1 MYEMEILII
10 GSLIAAI
17 VIILLSLAVKKVN
30 QYEKGI
36 VERFNA
42 YEKMV
47 DPGLRIITPFVE
59 RILRVNMREQVID
72 VPPQEIITEDNVVV
86 TIDAVI
92 YYQVVDAKLA
102 IYEIEDFEL
111 AIVKLAQ
118 TTLRNIV
125 GEMSLDVCLTSREKI
140 NVELRRVLD
149 QATDK
154 WGTKVNRIELQR
166 IDPPADIQTAMHKQ
180 KTAEQERRQ
189 LRLLATGRKEA
200 AEQEKQGAILKAQ
213 GAKTSAILE
222 AEGEARAVELVAEA
236 QAKAIK
242 AVSESANAYFKENAQ
257 LNKKLDVI
265 RDTFSQQTK
274 IVVPASADILNV
286 IGLDGATVI
295 PVKKENKQNE
305 AAATTE
311 EGAPLWLQFFIRLF
325 RCFS

>member
-1 MYEMEILII
+1 MYELEITII
-10 GSLIAAI
+10 ALVI
-17 VIILLSLAVKKVN
+17 VVFVLLLLSLSVKKVN
-30 QYEKGI
+30 QYEKGL

-42 YEKMV
+42 YEKTV
-47 DPGLRIITPFVE
+47 EPGLRLITPFIE

-92 YYQVVDAKLA
+92 YYQVVDARRA
-102 IYEIEDFEL
+102 IYEVEDFEL

-140 NVELRRVLD
+140 NVELRSVLD

-166 IDPPADIQTAMHKQ
+166 IDPPQDIQTAMHKQ

-200 AEQEKQGAILKAQ
+200 AEQEKQAAILKAQ
-213 GAKTSAILE
+213 GEKQAAILS
-222 AEGEARAVELVAEA
+222 AEGEAKAVELVAEA
-236 QAKAIK
+236 QAKAVK
-242 AVSESANAYFKENAQ
+242 VVSEAANAYFKENAQ
-257 LNKKLDVI
+257 LNKKLDVV

-274 IVVPASADILNV
+274 LIVPATSDILNV
-286 IGLDGATVI
+286 IGLEGATVL
-295 PVKKENKQNE
+295 PVKTEQKQGQS
-305 AAATTE
+305 ATS
-311 EGAPLWLQFFIRLF
+311 R
-325 RCFS
+325 

>member
-1 MYEMEILII
+1 MYNSEITIGII
-10 GSLIAAI
+10 GFIIAL
-17 VIILLSLAVKKVN
+17 ILLVLMSFSLKKVN
-30 QYEKGI
+30 QYEKGL

-42 YEKMV
+42 YEKTV
-47 DPGLRIITPFVE
+47 DPGLRIITPFIE
-59 RILRVNMREQVID
+59 RMYRVNMREQVID

-92 YYQVVDAKLA
+92 YYQVVDAKRAL
-102 IYEIEDFEL
+102 YEIEDFEL

-140 NVELRRVLD
+140 NVELRSVLD

-166 IDPPADIQTAMHKQ
+166 IDPPQDIQTAMHKQ

-200 AEQEKQGAILKAQ
+200 AEQEKAAAILKAQ
-213 GAKTSAILE
+213 GEKAAAILK
-222 AEGEARAVELVAEA
+222 AEGDAKAVELVAEA

-242 AVSESANAYFKENAQ
+242 AVSESANQYFKENAQ
-257 LNKKLDVI
+257 LNKRLDV
-265 RDTFSQQTK
+265 
-274 IVVPASADILNV
+274 VPCYKYHYESDGEDDNNGDESRNHVNSSLNC
-286 IGLDGATVI
+286 
-295 PVKKENKQNE
+295 
-305 AAATTE
+305 
-311 EGAPLWLQFFIRLF
+311 LWRFL
-325 RCFS
+325 CSCS

>member
-1 MYEMEILII
+1 MYELEITII
-10 GSLIAAI
+10 GTIIAFI
-17 VIILLSLAVKKVN
+17 VLLLLSLSIKKVN
-30 QYEKGI
+30 QYEKGL

-42 YEKMV
+42 YEKTV
-47 DPGLRIITPFVE
+47 EPGLRMITPFVE
-59 RILRVNMREQVID
+59 RVLRVNMREQVID

-92 YYQVVDAKLA
+92 YYQVVDARRAL
-102 IYEIEDFEL
+102 YEIEDFEL

-125 GEMSLDVCLTSREKI
+125 GEMSLDIALTSREKI
-140 NVELRRVLD
+140 NVDLRSVLD

-166 IDPPADIQTAMHKQ
+166 IDPPSDIQTAMHKQ

-213 GAKTSAILE
+213 GEKQAAILS
-222 AEGEARAVELVAEA
+222 AEGQAKAVELVADA

-242 AVSESANAYFKENAQ
+242 AVSEAANSYFKENAQ

-274 IVVPASADILNV
+274 IIVPASADVLNV
-286 IGLDGATVI
+286 IGLEGATVL
-295 PVKKENKQNE
+295 PVKTEQKQATNK
-305 AAATTE
+305 
-311 EGAPLWLQFFIRLF
+311 
-325 RCFS
+325 

>member
-1 MYEMEILII
+1 MYELELSII
-10 GSLIAAI
+10 SLVVAA
-17 VIILLSLAVKKVN
+17 VVLILLSLAIKKVN
-30 QYEKGI
+30 QYEKGL

-42 YEKMV
+42 YEKTV
-47 DPGLRIITPFVE
+47 EPGLRIITPFVE
-59 RILRVNMREQVID
+59 RMFRVNMREQVID

-92 YYQVVDAKLA
+92 YYQVVDPRRAL
-102 IYEIEDFEL
+102 YEIEDFEL

-140 NVELRRVLD
+140 NVELRSVLD

-200 AEQEKQGAILKAQ
+200 AAQEKEGAILKAQ
-213 GAKTSAILE
+213 GEKQAAILK
-222 AEGEARAVELVAEA
+222 AEGEAKAVELVAEA

-242 AVSESANAYFKENAQ
+242 SVSESANAYFKENAQ

-274 IVVPASADILNV
+274 IVVPSSADILNV
-286 IGLDGATVI
+286 IGLEGATVL
-295 PVKKENKQNE
+295 PVKTQPKQSE
-305 AAATTE
+305 AAMNK
-311 EGAPLWLQFFIRLF
+311 
-325 RCFS
+325 

>member
-1 MYEMEILII
+1 MYELEILII
-10 GSLIAAI
+10 GLVAAGI
-17 VIILLSLAVKKVN
+17 VLLLLSMSLKKVN
-30 QYEKGI
+30 QYEKGL

-42 YEKMV
+42 YEKTV
-47 DPGLRIITPFVE
+47 DPGLRVITPFVE
-59 RILRVNMREQVID
+59 RLYRVNMREQVID

-92 YYQVVDAKLA
+92 YYQVVDAKRA

-125 GEMSLDVCLTSREKI
+125 GEMSLDIALTSREKI
-140 NVELRRVLD
+140 NVDLRSVLD

-200 AEQEKQGAILKAQ
+200 AEQERQGAILKAQ
-213 GAKTSAILE
+213 GEKTSAILK
-222 AEGEARAVELVAEA
+222 AEGEAQAVELVAEA

-242 AVSESANAYFKENAQ
+242 SVSESANQYFKENAQ

-274 IVVPASADILNV
+274 IVVPSSADILNV
-286 IGLDGATVI
+286 IGLDGATVV
-295 PVKKENKQNE
+295 PLKTDTKQG
-305 AAATTE
+305 ATAT
-311 EGAPLWLQFFIRLF
+311 GK
-325 RCFS
+325 

>member
-1 MYEMEILII
+1 MYEVITVIV
-10 GSLIAAI
+10 AVI
-17 VIILLSLAVKKVN
+17 VIALSIFLLSVKKVN
-30 QYEKGI
+30 QYEKGL

-42 YEKMV
+42 YEKTV
-47 DPGLRIITPFVE
+47 EPGLRMVVPFVE
-59 RILRVNMREQVID
+59 RLLRVNMREQVID

-92 YYQVVDAKLA
+92 YYQVMDARRAL
-102 IYEIEDFEL
+102 YEIEDFEL

-140 NVELRRVLD
+140 NVELRSVLD

-166 IDPPADIQTAMHKQ
+166 IDPPSDIQTAMHKQ

-200 AEQEKQGAILKAQ
+200 AEQEKLGAILKAQ
-213 GAKTSAILE
+213 GEKQAAILS
-222 AEGEARAVELVAEA
+222 AEGQAKAVELVAEA

-242 AVSESANAYFKENAQ
+242 MVSESANLYFKENAQ
-257 LNKKLDVI
+257 INKKLDVV
-265 RDTFSQQTK
+265 RDTFAQQTK
-274 IVVPASADILNV
+274 IVVPASSDVLNV
-286 IGLDGATVI
+286 IGLEGSSVL
-295 PVKKENKQNE
+295 PVKTETKQNQ
-305 AAATTE
+305 T
-311 EGAPLWLQFFIRLF
+311 
-325 RCFS
+325 SK

>member
-1 MYEMEILII
+1 MYEIELALLGLVAAIILI
-10 GSLIAAI
+10 A
-17 VIILLSLAVKKVN
+17 LLSLAVKKVN
-30 QYEKGI
+30 QYQKGI

-42 YEKMV
+42 YEKTV
-47 DPGLRIITPFVE
+47 EPGLRIIMPFVE
-59 RILRVNMREQVID
+59 RIYRVNMREQVID

-92 YYQVVDAKLA
+92 YYQVIDPKRAL
-102 IYEIEDFEL
+102 YEIEDFEL

-125 GEMSLDVCLTSREKI
+125 GEMSLDVALTSREKI
-140 NVELRRVLD
+140 NVDLRSVLD

-200 AEQEKQGAILKAQ
+200 AAQEKEGTILKAQ
-213 GAKTSAILE
+213 GEKQAAILK
-222 AEGEARAVELVAEA
+222 AEGEARAVELVADA

-242 AVSESANAYFKENAQ
+242 AISESANQYFKENAQ
-257 LNKKLDVI
+257 LNKKLDII
-265 RDTFSQQTK
+265 RDTFGQQTK
-274 IVVPASADILNV
+274 IVVPSSSDILNV
-286 IGLDGATVI
+286 IGLDGATVL
-295 PVKKENKQNE
+295 PVKVAPKPNE
-305 AAATTE
+305 TT
-311 EGAPLWLQFFIRLF
+311 I
-325 RCFS
+325 SK

>member
-1 MYEMEILII
+1 MYNVEITIGII
-10 GSLIAAI
+10 GFIIAFI
-17 VIILLSLAVKKVN
+17 VLVLLSFSLKKVN
-30 QYEKGI
+30 QYEKGL

-42 YEKMV
+42 YEKTV
-47 DPGLRIITPFVE
+47 EPGLRIITPFVE
-59 RILRVNMREQVID
+59 RMYRVNMREQVID

-92 YYQVVDAKLA
+92 YYQVVDAKRAL
-102 IYEIEDFEL
+102 YEIEDFEL

-140 NVELRRVLD
+140 NVELRSVLD

-166 IDPPADIQTAMHKQ
+166 IDPPQDIQTAMHKQ

-200 AEQEKQGAILKAQ
+200 AEQEKAAAILKAQ
-213 GAKTSAILE
+213 GEKASAILK
-222 AEGEARAVELVAEA
+222 AEGDAKAVELVAEA

-242 AVSESANAYFKENAQ
+242 AVSESANQYFKENAQ
-257 LNKKLDVI
+257 LNKRLDVV

-286 IGLDGATVI
+286 IGLEGASVI
-295 PVKKENKQNE
+295 PVKSKNTGT
-305 AAATTE
+305 AT
-311 EGAPLWLQFFIRLF
+311 
-325 RCFS
+325 SS

>member
-1 MYEMEILII
+1 MYELELALI
-10 GSLIAAI
+10 GLIMAAV
-17 VIILLSLAVKKVN
+17 VIILLSLSLKKVN
-30 QYEKGI
+30 QYEKGL

-42 YEKMV
+42 YEKTV
-47 DPGLRIITPFVE
+47 EPGLRIITPIVE
-59 RILRVNMREQVID
+59 RLYRVNMREQVID

-86 TIDAVI
+86 TIDAII
-92 YYQVVDAKLA
+92 YYQVVDAKRAL
-102 IYEIEDFEL
+102 YEIEDFEL

-125 GEMSLDVCLTSREKI
+125 GEMTLDVALTSREKI
-140 NVELRRVLD
+140 NVDLRTILD

-166 IDPPADIQTAMHKQ
+166 IDPPQDIQIAMHKQ

-200 AEQEKQGAILKAQ
+200 AAQEKEGAILKAQ
-213 GAKTSAILE
+213 GEKQAAILQ
-222 AEGEARAVELVAEA
+222 AEGQARAVELVADA

-242 AVSESANAYFKENAQ
+242 AVSEAANTYFKENAQ

-274 IVVPASADILNV
+274 IVVPANSDILNV
-286 IGLDGATVI
+286 IGLEGATVL
-295 PVKKENKQNE
+295 PVK
-305 AAATTE
+305 TE
-311 EGAPLWLQFFIRLF
+311 KKTSSNSVE
-325 RCFS
+325 

>member
-1 MYEMEILII
+1 MYELEVALAVI
-10 GSLIAAI
+10 GFMIAVI
-17 VIILLSLAVKKVN
+17 VLILLSFAVKKVN
-30 QYEKGI
+30 QYEKGL

-42 YEKMV
+42 YEKTV
-47 DPGLRIITPFVE
+47 DPGLRIITPIIE
-59 RILRVNMREQVID
+59 RMYRVNMREQVID

-92 YYQVVDAKLA
+92 YYQVVDAKRAL
-102 IYEIEDFEL
+102 YEIEDFEL

-140 NVELRRVLD
+140 NVELRSVLD

-200 AEQEKQGAILKAQ
+200 AEQERQAAILKAQ
-213 GAKTSAILE
+213 GEKTSAILK
-222 AEGEARAVELVAEA
+222 AEGDARAVELVADA

-242 AVSESANAYFKENAQ
+242 AVSESANQYFKENAQ
-257 LNKKLDVI
+257 LNKKLDVV

-274 IVVPASADILNV
+274 IVVPSSADILNV
-286 IGLDGATVI
+286 IGLEGATVV
-295 PVKKENKQNE
+295 PVKTKQSE
-305 AAATTE
+305 ASQN
-311 EGAPLWLQFFIRLF
+311 G
-325 RCFS
+325 

>member
-1 MYEMEILII
+1 MYELEIALII
-10 GSLIAAI
+10 LAVVVAI
-17 VIILLSLAVKKVN
+17 VIFIFTMSLKQVN
-30 QYEKGI
+30 QYEKGL

-42 YEKMV
+42 YEKTV
-47 DPGLRIITPFVE
+47 EPGLRVIVPFVE
-59 RILRVNMREQVID
+59 KLYRVNMREQVID

-86 TIDAVI
+86 TIDAII
-92 YYQVVDAKLA
+92 YYQVIDAKRAL
-102 IYEIEDFEL
+102 YEIEDFEL

-140 NVELRRVLD
+140 NIELRSVLD

-200 AEQEKQGAILKAQ
+200 AEQEKQAAILKAQ
-213 GAKTSAILE
+213 GEKQSSILN
-222 AEGEARAVELVAEA
+222 AEGQARSVELIADA

-242 AVSESANAYFKENAQ
+242 LVSESANQYFKDNAQ

-274 IVVPASADILNV
+274 VIVPSNADVLNVLGLEGAAVVPVKTGQKQASVSTD
-286 IGLDGATVI
+286 
-295 PVKKENKQNE
+295 KQ
-305 AAATTE
+305 
-311 EGAPLWLQFFIRLF
+311 
-325 RCFS
+325 

>member
-1 MYEMEILII
+1 MYELEVTLAVVGFAIAVVILF
-10 GSLIAAI
+10 
-17 VIILLSLAVKKVN
+17 LLSLSIKKVN
-30 QYEKGI
+30 QYEKGL

-42 YEKMV
+42 YEKTV
-47 DPGLRIITPFVE
+47 DPGLRILTPFVE
-59 RILRVNMREQVID
+59 KLYRVNMREQVID

-92 YYQVVDAKLA
+92 YYQVVDAKRAL
-102 IYEIEDFEL
+102 YEIEDFEL

-125 GEMSLDVCLTSREKI
+125 GEMSLDIALTSREKI
-140 NVELRRVLD
+140 NVDLRSVLD

-166 IDPPADIQTAMHKQ
+166 IDPPQDIQTAMHKQ

-200 AEQEKQGAILKAQ
+200 AEQEKQGSILKAQ
-213 GAKTSAILE
+213 GEKQSAILK

-236 QAKAIK
+236 DAKAIK
-242 AVSESANAYFKENAQ
+242 LVSESANLYFKDNAQ
-257 LNKKLDVI
+257 VNKKLDVI

-274 IVVPASADILNV
+274 IVIPSSADILNV
-286 IGLDGATVI
+286 LGLEGATVV
-295 PVKKENKQNE
+295 PVKAKEAQ
-305 AAATTE
+305 TTM
-311 EGAPLWLQFFIRLF
+311 
-325 RCFS
+325 

>member
-1 MYEMEILII
+1 MYELETLTI
-10 GSLIAAI
+10 GLVIAAI
-17 VIILLSLAVKKVN
+17 IMVLLSMSLKKVN
-30 QYEKGI
+30 QYEKGL

-42 YEKMV
+42 YEKTV
-47 DPGLRIITPFVE
+47 DPGLRVITPFIE
-59 RILRVNMREQVID
+59 RLYRVNMREQVID

-92 YYQVVDAKLA
+92 YYQVVDAKRAL
-102 IYEIEDFEL
+102 YEIEDFEL

-125 GEMSLDVCLTSREKI
+125 GEMSLDIALTSREKI
-140 NVELRRVLD
+140 NVDLRSVLD

-200 AEQEKQGAILKAQ
+200 AAQEKEGAILTAQ
-213 GAKTSAILE
+213 GQKVSAILK

-242 AVSESANAYFKENAQ
+242 LVSESANLYFKENAQ
-257 LNKKLDVI
+257 LNKKLDVV

-274 IVVPASADILNV
+274 IVVPSSADILNV
-286 IGLDGATVI
+286 IGLEGSAVI
-295 PVKKENKQNE
+295 PVKTGSTQSGTTTNK
-305 AAATTE
+305 
-311 EGAPLWLQFFIRLF
+311 
-325 RCFS
+325 